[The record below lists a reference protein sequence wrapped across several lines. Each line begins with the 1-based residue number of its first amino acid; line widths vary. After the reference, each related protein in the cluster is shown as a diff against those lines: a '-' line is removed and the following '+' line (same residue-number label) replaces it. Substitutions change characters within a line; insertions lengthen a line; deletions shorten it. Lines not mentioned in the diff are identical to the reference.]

1 MTGYDRSMTHR
12 LRHTPGRRIF
22 APIML
27 AGLILLS
34 LPVSAHARPGDEDE
48 VQPDARLLGYDKTV
62 ALQDGSNA
70 LTYFLFVGLGVLCC
84 GVLFISSKR
93 THLD

>member
-1 MTGYDRSMTHR
+1 M
-12 LRHTPGRRIF
+12 F
-22 APIML
+22 APLLL
-27 AGLILLS
+27 AGLIMLA
-34 LPVSAHARPGDEDE
+34 LPVSAQARPGDDDE

-70 LTYFLFVGLGVLCC
+70 LTYFLFVGLGVLCI